1 METILQSSPRKQKQ
15 TPNHLYFP
23 TVNNSLASYQLSA
36 SKKFI
41 NGRFDHRD
49 VTEEAKGSLCCLLSG
64 SHWQVQPVHAD
75 SWASI
80 LSLKHTAKTD

>member
-1 METILQSSPRKQKQ
+1 MGTILQSSPRKQKQ

-41 NGRFDHRD
+41 SGRSDHRD
-49 VTEEAKGSLCCLLSG
+49 VTEEAKGSLLPSER
-64 SHWQVQPVHAD
+64 V
-75 SWASI
+75 
-80 LSLKHTAKTD
+80 SLAGAAGTCS